1 MIAVMPNST
10 AISLHLQQSAH
21 YIRTWLARQLED
33 AALGWLDQTLQQLS
47 DNASERLLFARFS
60 ATSRQ
65 VGKADL
71 ELTEADLSVAQDL
84 RAGWMPGQWSVDQA
98 ARTLLLLAFPSQDA
112 DRYIAAL
119 EKLFAA
125 ADVAEQVALYQ
136 SLPLL
141 PHPERFRARAVDGL
155 RTNITAVFNA
165 ITLNNPYPADYFD
178 EAAWNQMVLKALFV
192 DSRLSEIQGLD
203 TRANAKLA
211 QMLSDYAHERWAAG
225 RTVNPQLWR
234 PIGFFAEGDLVADLE
249 RVLSQGEPVEQ
260 QAAALAC
267 ASAPTSEAQALLD
280 RVPVMKQQVAAGQ
293 LTWSDVSATHP

>member
-1 MIAVMPNST
+1 MPNST
-10 AISLHLQQSAH
+10 ATSPHLQQSAH
-21 YIRTWLARQLED
+21 HIHTWLARQLED
-33 AALGWLDQTLQQLS
+33 AALGWLGQARQQLS

-71 ELTEADLSVAQDL
+71 ELTEKDLSVAQDL

-98 ARTLLLLAFPSQDA
+98 ARALLLLAFPSQDA

-165 ITLNNPYPADYFD
+165 IALNNPYPADYFD

-234 PIGFFAEGDLVADLE
+234 PIGFFAEGDLIADLE
-249 RVLSQGEPVEQ
+249 RVLSQGEPFEQ

-267 ASAPTSEAQALLD
+267 ASAPTSEAQALLE